1 MKKQKLFLIVLLS
14 LFALVSLNGQTS
26 FTTKTAELTHFHAV
40 FPSTLIDSTAT
51 VYSEWFTLAGY
62 DYETDYLAY
71 TDTSTG
77 LAGTLYRRFVHATYN
92 LSSTLGKPRILA
104 IIQGTN
110 NTDDASSLY
119 TVDSLTANADSLETY
134 QYAHLDFNGKR
145 FQKYRFKI
153 TGTAGNRSDT
163 YFEAELYIPRKKF

>member
-1 MKKQKLFLIVLLS
+1 MKKMKLFLIVLLS
-14 LFALVSLNGQTS
+14 IFALGTLNAQTS
-26 FTTKTAELTHFHAV
+26 FTTKTVEITHFHAI
-40 FPSTLIDSTAT
+40 FPSTLIDSTDT

-62 DYETDYLAY
+62 DYESDYILQA
-71 TDTSTG
+71 DDSTG
-77 LAGTLYRRFVHATYN
+77 LASTPYRRFLHATYN

-104 IIQGTN
+104 VIQGTN

-119 TVDSLTANADSLETY
+119 TVDSLSANADSLETY

-145 FQKYRFKI
+145 FQKYRLKI

-163 YFEAELYIPRKKF
+163 YFKAEIYVPRKKF

>member
-1 MKKQKLFLIVLLS
+1 MKKMKLFLIVLLS
-14 LFALVSLNGQTS
+14 LFALGSLNAQTS
-26 FTTKTAELTHFHAV
+26 FTTKTVELTHFHAI
-40 FPSTLIDSTAT
+40 FPSTLIDSTDT

-62 DYETDYLAY
+62 DYETDYIGY

-77 LAGTLYRRFVHATYN
+77 LAGTLYRRFVHASYK

-104 IIQGTN
+104 VIQGTN

-119 TVDSLTANADSLETY
+119 TIDTLSANADSLETY
-134 QYAHLDFNGKR
+134 QYTHLDFNGKR
-145 FQKYRFKI
+145 FLKYRLAI

-163 YFEAELYIPRKKF
+163 YFKGELYLPRKKF